1 MIQHY
6 FKIAFRNILKYK
18 TQSIISIL
26 GLAVGFTCFA
36 LANLWIHYEMTYD
49 AYHEGADR
57 MYILCKES
65 VFGVNGYSTSMPYP
79 ASTLLKNDFPEVE
92 ATCAYTRWGQE
103 TDVKADGRV
112 VRTCE
117 MQADSCFMNMFNISV
132 LSGSMDFMYSDEKIA
147 LTEDV
152 AMRLFGSVDVLG
164 KEVKNYN
171 DDTRTVCAILAN
183 LNHSNVT
190 FGCWGQGEY
199 FRKWQNDWY
208 NGSFEIIIKLRKG
221 TDPIAFQ
228 RKLAANETKADPRD
242 PHGVFENIRL
252 IPLDEYH

>member
-92 ATCAYTRWGQE
+92 AACAYTRWVE
-103 TDVKADGRV
+103 KV
-112 VRTCE
+112 VLK
-117 MQADSCFMNMFNISV
+117 S
-132 LSGSMDFMYSDEKIA
+132 
-147 LTEDV
+147 
-152 AMRLFGSVDVLG
+152 
-164 KEVKNYN
+164 
-171 DDTRTVCAILAN
+171 
-183 LNHSNVT
+183 
-190 FGCWGQGEY
+190 
-199 FRKWQNDWY
+199 
-208 NGSFEIIIKLRKG
+208 
-221 TDPIAFQ
+221 
-228 RKLAANETKADPRD
+228 
-242 PHGVFENIRL
+242 
-252 IPLDEYH
+252 